1 MQDQSNLFHQI
12 DGNISDAMG
21 HLRDGNYELA
31 ENLLQNDTMRMI
43 ETLREPDCTI
53 EKIKILRKLSVIYEY
68 QDRVDECHDAWAHA
82 NALEK
87 RPKFGA
93 NPHPGWNLSPPPS
106 AAGYRKSSTDTTLGM
121 SREELGQQV
130 QQAEKQ
136 IEDEQTLLE
145 THVAANER
153 YIASILAM
161 AREDQKYSG
170 VRRILTAGTVKG
182 KGNITVP
189 NTAQTTTSSV
199 SFASPSTSGNNTNR
213 TRPNSPSSTT
223 AAAAATTTTTT
234 ISKKRPR
241 KKKKSK
247 KTSSKKTQ
255 TIDELKKLIKQDPT
269 IAGLCALKMARK
281 YTTIRQ
287 PKKALQAYK
296 KALMKEKQNF
306 INIEEDQKELLDGWS
321 KIRGTSKKTIF
332 FFLRFNLL
340 YCLLLKFIL
349 F

>member
-1 MQDQSNLFHQI
+1 MDQSNLFHQI

-121 SREELGQQV
+121 SREELGQHV

-161 AREDQKYSG
+161 
-170 VRRILTAGTVKG
+170 
-182 KGNITVP
+182 
-189 NTAQTTTSSV
+189 
-199 SFASPSTSGNNTNR
+199 
-213 TRPNSPSSTT
+213 
-223 AAAAATTTTTT
+223 
-234 ISKKRPR
+234 PR
-241 KKKKSK
+241 
-247 KTSSKKTQ
+247 
-255 TIDELKKLIKQDPT
+255 
-269 IAGLCALKMARK
+269 
-281 YTTIRQ
+281 
-287 PKKALQAYK
+287 
-296 KALMKEKQNF
+296 
-306 INIEEDQKELLDGWS
+306 
-321 KIRGTSKKTIF
+321 
-332 FFLRFNLL
+332 
-340 YCLLLKFIL
+340 
-349 F
+349 